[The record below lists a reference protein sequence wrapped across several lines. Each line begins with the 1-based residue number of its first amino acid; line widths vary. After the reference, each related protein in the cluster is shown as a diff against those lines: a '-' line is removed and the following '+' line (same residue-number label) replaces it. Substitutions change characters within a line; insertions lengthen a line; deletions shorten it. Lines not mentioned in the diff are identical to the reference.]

1 MFPLSL
7 APPKNAEKAFKKDFF
22 SSYPT
27 TRTYAHFYKKV
38 DSSVAGFPRK
48 RKKRKKKNEGIF
60 FGGRNVCTVHA

>member
-7 APPKNAEKAFKKDFF
+7 TPPKNAEKAFKKDFF

-27 TRTYAHFYKKV
+27 TTRTYAHFTKKV

-48 RKKRKKKNEGIF
+48 QKRKEKIKE
-60 FGGRNVCTVHA
+60 